1 MFFDEVLKNDLSVTN
16 FVQADFAMLNER
28 LAQHYELMEA
38 YQAERRKLGS
48 SSTDL
53 IKVSL
58 PAGSVRGGVMAQAS
72 VLKVT
77 ANGTTSSP
85 VLRGV
90 WVMDRILGLPVP
102 PVPPGVPAVEPD
114 IRGATTIRE
123 QLAKHRNSE
132 SCASCHAKI
141 DPPGFA
147 LESFD
152 VIGGW
157 RGRYRAADDAVKER
171 QFISRPLTF
180 DAPAFVKDPSKRGPM
195 LARVG
200 LGPKV
205 DASGTM
211 PGGAAFNGYE
221 DFRRALLAH
230 PDQLARSLTQHLVT
244 YATGTAPQYAD
255 RAVMDQIVA
264 NAKAKH
270 HGLATLIHE
279 IIGSPI
285 FLKQ

>member
-1 MFFDEVLKNDLSVTN
+1 MFFDEVLKHDLSVTN
-16 FVQADFAMLNER
+16 FVQSDFAMLNER
-28 LAQHYELMEA
+28 LAKHYGLMDA
-38 YQAERRKLGS
+38 YGAERRKLR
-48 SSTDL
+48 STTTAL
-53 IKVSL
+53 IKVPL
-58 PAGSVRGGVMAQAS
+58 PANSVRGGVMAQAS

-132 SCASCHAKI
+132 SCAGCHAKI

-157 RGRYRAADDAVKER
+157 RERYRAANAAEDR
-171 QFISRPLTF
+171 QLIPRPLTF
-180 DAPAFVKDPSKRGPM
+180 DAPAFVKDPSMRGPM
-195 LARVG
+195 VARVG

-205 DASGTM
+205 DASGEM
-211 PGGAAFNGYE
+211 PGGAAFAGYE
-221 DFRRALLAH
+221 EFRRALLAN

-255 RAVMDQIVA
+255 RTAMDEIVA
-264 NAKAKH
+264 KVRTKH
-270 HGLATLIHE
+270 HGFASLIHE
-279 IIGSPI
+279 VIASPL
-285 FLKQ
+285 FLNQ